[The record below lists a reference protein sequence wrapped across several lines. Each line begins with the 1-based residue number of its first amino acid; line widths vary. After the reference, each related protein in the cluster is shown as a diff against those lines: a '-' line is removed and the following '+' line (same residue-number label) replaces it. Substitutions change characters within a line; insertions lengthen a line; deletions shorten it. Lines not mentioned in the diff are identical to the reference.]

1 MKALSTERAVSM
13 GYSSDRRKRK
23 RQHRIAARALLR
35 DGGFF
40 NGHSAPGSTS
50 HTVAQ
55 WHLAQARAL

>member
-1 MKALSTERAVSM
+1 MKPLSALQAVSM

-40 NGHSAPGSTS
+40 NGCSAPGSTF

>member
-40 NGHSAPGSTS
+40 NGGYPDLSVFPATEPAH
-50 HTVAQ
+50 VI
-55 WHLAQARAL
+55 LA

>member
-23 RQHRIAARALLR
+23 RQHRKAARALLR
-35 DGGFF
+35 SGGFF
-40 NGHSAPGSTS
+40 NGLSAPGSS
-50 HTVAQ
+50 FHAVAQ